1 MIVVVFK
8 YLNMLLLL
16 HISGVTLKELCT
28 RVSSRSITTQFLP

>member
-8 YLNMLLLL
+8 YNRTLLLL
-16 HISGVTLKELCT
+16 HVTLKELCT